1 MAYWL
6 IPVQEDMWLTIQQ
19 VKIYG
24 YNREEITELVKPGD
38 YMVFYVSKYYAKR
51 YGGKFVGIMKV
62 VSDWYEDETP
72 IFPEEQVRNKGIYNY
87 RVKLEPVKIGVCD
100 LKNILYKVS
109 FIEDKYQFA
118 KYLRNAPANLR
129 RPVPE
134 PDIKLI
140 EECMEETA
148 KKSEEEII

>member
-6 IPVQEDMWLTIQQ
+6 IPVQEDMWYTIQQ

-24 YNREEITELVKPGD
+24 YNREEITRLVKPGD
-38 YMVFYVSKYYAKR
+38 YFIFYVSKYYAKR
-51 YGGKFVGIMKV
+51 YGGKIVGIMKV
-62 VSDWYEDETP
+62 VSDWYEDDKP
-72 IFPEEQVRNKGIYNY
+72 IFPEEIVRNKGIYNY
-87 RVKLEPVKIGVCD
+87 RVKLEPVKEGVCD

-129 RPVPE
+129 RPIPE
-134 PDIKLI
+134 SDVKII
-140 EECMEETA
+140 EECIEASA
-148 KKSEEEII
+148 KKEEEEIV